1 MELYEV
7 LYEERFSA
15 VVLSRITKTILVFLI
30 FCVMA
35 ANVHFNNPAAG
46 QSISADTETILP
58 AGAEAEIDAGWSGT
72 ALSTVN
78 ELVLKPI
85 ISATNEFMIPAVPSV
100 SPTET
105 EDSTVYMPE
114 APAAAVSGEGDSMAS
129 GNPAPTL
136 ADEPVAE
143 VPKAPAASVPEEPE
157 VSVPEGTAPVTP
169 GAPDASAPEE
179 PATSV
184 PDDPAEQVP
193 PENTGNGSVPG
204 VIDGFLVNESGII
217 YGISDPDLV
226 VNDGYMEFPTEKC
239 TGIAAGTL
247 SSGLPSV
254 REIFIPA
261 NITYIEE
268 GAFSGLANMEWF
280 EMESSGAYY
289 TEEGVLFSEDGTC
302 LLAFP
307 AGRTGNYKVP
317 SHVVRFAAGAF
328 DSARIEVLDATACSL
343 TDASGIPENISLL
356 VRETP

>member
-15 VVLSRITKTILVFLI
+15 VVLSRITKTILVFLVFLI

-78 ELVLKPI
+78 EMILKPI
-85 ISATNEFMIPAVPSV
+85 ISVTNEFMIPVVPSV
-100 SPTET
+100 FPAEP
-105 EDSTVYMPE
+105 ENSTVYMPE
-114 APAAAVSGEGDSMAS
+114 APAA
-129 GNPAPTL
+129 T
-136 ADEPVAE
+136 
-143 VPKAPAASVPEEPE
+143 VPEEPE
-157 VSVPEGTAPVTP
+157 VSVPEGTAPVIP
-169 GAPDASAPEE
+169 EVPEASVPEE

-226 VNDGYMEFPTEKC
+226 VNNGYMEFPTEKC
-239 TGIAAGTL
+239 TGIAAGTF
-247 SSGLPSV
+247 SSGLPTV

-289 TEEGVLFSEDGTC
+289 TEEGVLFAEHGTC
-302 LLAFP
+302 LLAFS

-317 SHVVRFAAGAF
+317 SHVVRFAAGSF
-328 DSARIEVLDATACSL
+328 DSAQIEVLDATACIL
-343 TDASGIPENISLL
+343 TDVSGIPENISLL

>member
-58 AGAEAEIDAGWSGT
+58 AGADTEIDAGWSGT

-78 ELVLKPI
+78 EMILKPI
-85 ISATNEFMIPAVPSV
+85 ISVTNEFMIPVVPSV
-100 SPTET
+100 FPAEP
-105 EDSTVYMPE
+105 ENSTVYMPE
-114 APAAAVSGEGDSMAS
+114 APAA
-129 GNPAPTL
+129 T
-136 ADEPVAE
+136 
-143 VPKAPAASVPEEPE
+143 VPEEPE
-157 VSVPEGTAPVTP
+157 VSVPEGTAPVIP
-169 GAPDASAPEE
+169 EVPEASVPEEPATSVPEE

-193 PENTGNGSVPG
+193 PENTGNGRVPG

-239 TGIAAGTL
+239 TGIAAGTF
-247 SSGLPSV
+247 SSGLPTV

-289 TEEGVLFSEDGTC
+289 TEEGVLFAEHGTC

-328 DSARIEVLDATACSL
+328 DSAQIEVLDATACIL
-343 TDASGIPENISLL
+343 TDVSGIPENISLL

>member
-15 VVLSRITKTILVFLI
+15 VVLSRITKTILVFLVFLVFLI

-78 ELVLKPI
+78 EMILKPI
-85 ISATNEFMIPAVPSV
+85 ISVTNEFMIPVVPSV
-100 SPTET
+100 FPAEP
-105 EDSTVYMPE
+105 ENSTVYMPE
-114 APAAAVSGEGDSMAS
+114 APAA
-129 GNPAPTL
+129 T
-136 ADEPVAE
+136 
-143 VPKAPAASVPEEPE
+143 VPEEPE
-157 VSVPEGTAPVTP
+157 VSVPEGTAPVIP
-169 GAPDASAPEE
+169 EVPEASVPEE

-226 VNDGYMEFPTEKC
+226 VNNGYMEFLTEKC
-239 TGIAAGTL
+239 TGIAAGTF
-247 SSGLPSV
+247 SSGLPTV

-289 TEEGVLFSEDGTC
+289 TEEGVLFAEHGTC

-317 SHVVRFAAGAF
+317 SHVVRFAAGSF
-328 DSARIEVLDATACSL
+328 DSAQIEVLDATACIL
-343 TDASGIPENISLL
+343 TDVSGIPENISLL

>member
-58 AGAEAEIDAGWSGT
+58 TGAEAEIDAGWSGT

-78 ELVLKPI
+78 EMILKPI
-85 ISATNEFMIPAVPSV
+85 ISVTNEFMIPVVPSV
-100 SPTET
+100 FPAEP
-105 EDSTVYMPE
+105 ENSTVYMPE
-114 APAAAVSGEGDSMAS
+114 APAA
-129 GNPAPTL
+129 T
-136 ADEPVAE
+136 
-143 VPKAPAASVPEEPE
+143 VPEEPE
-157 VSVPEGTAPVTP
+157 VSVPEGTAPVIP
-169 GAPDASAPEE
+169 EVPEASVPEE

-226 VNDGYMEFPTEKC
+226 VNNGYMEFPTEKC
-239 TGIAAGTL
+239 TGIAAGTF
-247 SSGLPSV
+247 SSGLPTV

-289 TEEGVLFSEDGTC
+289 TEEGVLFAEHGTC

-317 SHVVRFAAGAF
+317 SHVVRFAAGSF
-328 DSARIEVLDATACSL
+328 DSAQIEVLDATACIL
-343 TDASGIPENISLL
+343 TDVSGIPENISLL

>member
-15 VVLSRITKTILVFLI
+15 VVLSRITKTILVFLVFLI

-78 ELVLKPI
+78 EMILKPI
-85 ISATNEFMIPAVPSV
+85 ISVTNEFMIPVVPSV
-100 SPTET
+100 FPAEP
-105 EDSTVYMPE
+105 ENSTVYMPE
-114 APAAAVSGEGDSMAS
+114 APAA
-129 GNPAPTL
+129 T
-136 ADEPVAE
+136 
-143 VPKAPAASVPEEPE
+143 VPEEPE
-157 VSVPEGTAPVTP
+157 VSVPEGTAPVIP
-169 GAPDASAPEE
+169 EVPEASVPEE
-179 PATSV
+179 PATSVPVEPAISV

-226 VNDGYMEFPTEKC
+226 VNNGYMEFPTEKC
-239 TGIAAGTL
+239 TGIAAGTF
-247 SSGLPSV
+247 SSGLPTV

-289 TEEGVLFSEDGTC
+289 TEEGVLFAEHGTC

-317 SHVVRFAAGAF
+317 SHVVRFAAGSF
-328 DSARIEVLDATACSL
+328 DSAQIEVLDATACIL
-343 TDASGIPENISLL
+343 TDVSGIPENISLL

>member
-15 VVLSRITKTILVFLI
+15 VVLSRITKTILVFLAFLI

-78 ELVLKPI
+78 EMILKPI
-85 ISATNEFMIPAVPSV
+85 ISVTNEFMIPVVPSV
-100 SPTET
+100 FPAEP
-105 EDSTVYMPE
+105 ENSTVYMPE
-114 APAAAVSGEGDSMAS
+114 APAA
-129 GNPAPTL
+129 T
-136 ADEPVAE
+136 
-143 VPKAPAASVPEEPE
+143 VPEEPE
-157 VSVPEGTAPVTP
+157 VSVPEGTAPVIP
-169 GAPDASAPEE
+169 EVPEASVPEE

-226 VNDGYMEFPTEKC
+226 VNNGYMEFPTEKC
-239 TGIAAGTL
+239 TGIAAGTF
-247 SSGLPSV
+247 SSGLPTV

-289 TEEGVLFSEDGTC
+289 TEEGVLFAEHGTC

-317 SHVVRFAAGAF
+317 SHVVRFAAGSF
-328 DSARIEVLDATACSL
+328 DSAQIEVLDATACIL
-343 TDASGIPENISLL
+343 TDVSGIPENISLL

>member
-15 VVLSRITKTILVFLI
+15 VVLSRITKTILVFLVFLI

-78 ELVLKPI
+78 EMILKPI
-85 ISATNEFMIPAVPSV
+85 ISVTNEFMIPVVPSV
-100 SPTET
+100 FPAEP
-105 EDSTVYMPE
+105 ENSTVYMPE
-114 APAAAVSGEGDSMAS
+114 APAA
-129 GNPAPTL
+129 T
-136 ADEPVAE
+136 
-143 VPKAPAASVPEEPE
+143 VPEEPE
-157 VSVPEGTAPVTP
+157 VSVPEGTAPVIP
-169 GAPDASAPEE
+169 EVPEASVPEE
-179 PATSV
+179 PAISV

-239 TGIAAGTL
+239 TGIAAGTF
-247 SSGLPSV
+247 SSGLPTV

-289 TEEGVLFSEDGTC
+289 TEEGVLFAEHGTC

-317 SHVVRFAAGAF
+317 FHVVRFAAGSF
-328 DSARIEVLDATACSL
+328 DSAQIEVLDATACIL
-343 TDASGIPENISLL
+343 TDVSGIPENISLL

>member
-46 QSISADTETILP
+46 QSISADTESILP

-78 ELVLKPI
+78 EMILQPI
-85 ISATNEFMIPAVPSV
+85 ISVTNEFMIPVVPSV
-100 SPTET
+100 FPAEP
-105 EDSTVYMPE
+105 ENSTVYMPE
-114 APAAAVSGEGDSMAS
+114 APAA
-129 GNPAPTL
+129 T
-136 ADEPVAE
+136 
-143 VPKAPAASVPEEPE
+143 VPEEPE
-157 VSVPEGTAPVTP
+157 VSVPEGTAPVIP
-169 GAPDASAPEE
+169 EVPEASVPEE

-239 TGIAAGTL
+239 TGIAAGTF
-247 SSGLPSV
+247 SSGLPTV

-268 GAFSGLANMEWF
+268 GTFSGLANMEWF

-289 TEEGVLFSEDGTC
+289 TEEGVLFAEHGTC

-317 SHVVRFAAGAF
+317 SHVVRFAAGSF
-328 DSARIEVLDATACSL
+328 DSAQIEVLDATACIL
-343 TDASGIPENISLL
+343 TDVSGIPENISLL

>member
-78 ELVLKPI
+78 EMILKPI
-85 ISATNEFMIPAVPSV
+85 ISVTNEFMIPVVPSV
-100 SPTET
+100 FPAEP
-105 EDSTVYMPE
+105 ENSTVYMPE
-114 APAAAVSGEGDSMAS
+114 APAA
-129 GNPAPTL
+129 T
-136 ADEPVAE
+136 
-143 VPKAPAASVPEEPE
+143 VPEEPE
-157 VSVPEGTAPVTP
+157 VSVPEGTAPVIP
-169 GAPDASAPEE
+169 EVPEASVPEE
-179 PATSV
+179 PATSVPEEPAISV

-239 TGIAAGTL
+239 TGIAAGTF
-247 SSGLPSV
+247 SSGLPTV

-289 TEEGVLFSEDGTC
+289 TEEGVLFAEHGTC

-328 DSARIEVLDATACSL
+328 DSAQIEVLDATACIL
-343 TDASGIPENISLL
+343 TDVSGISENISLL

>member
-15 VVLSRITKTILVFLI
+15 VVLSRITKTILVFLVFLI

-78 ELVLKPI
+78 EMILKPI
-85 ISATNEFMIPAVPSV
+85 ISVTNEFMIPVVPSV
-100 SPTET
+100 FPAEP
-105 EDSTVYMPE
+105 ENSTVYMPE
-114 APAAAVSGEGDSMAS
+114 APAA
-129 GNPAPTL
+129 T
-136 ADEPVAE
+136 
-143 VPKAPAASVPEEPE
+143 VPEEPE
-157 VSVPEGTAPVTP
+157 VSVPEGTAPVIP
-169 GAPDASAPEE
+169 EVPEASVAEEPATSVPEE
-179 PATSV
+179 PAISV

-239 TGIAAGTL
+239 TGIAAGTF
-247 SSGLPSV
+247 SSGLPTV

-289 TEEGVLFSEDGTC
+289 TEEGVLFAEHGTC

-317 SHVVRFAAGAF
+317 SHVVRFAAGSF
-328 DSARIEVLDATACSL
+328 DSAQIEVLDATACIL
-343 TDASGIPENISLL
+343 TDVSGIPENISLL

>member
-1 MELYEV
+1 
-7 LYEERFSA
+7 
-15 VVLSRITKTILVFLI
+15 
-30 FCVMA
+30 MA

-78 ELVLKPI
+78 EMILKPI
-85 ISATNEFMIPAVPSV
+85 ISVTNEFMIPVVPSV
-100 SPTET
+100 FPAET

-114 APAAAVSGEGDSMAS
+114 APAA
-129 GNPAPTL
+129 T
-136 ADEPVAE
+136 
-143 VPKAPAASVPEEPE
+143 VPEEPE
-157 VSVPEGTAPVTP
+157 VSVPEGTAPVIP
-169 GAPDASAPEE
+169 EVPEASVPEE
-179 PATSV
+179 PATSVPEEPAISV

-239 TGIAAGTL
+239 TGIAASTF
-247 SSGLPSV
+247 SSGLPTV

-289 TEEGVLFSEDGTC
+289 TEEGVLFAEHGTC

-328 DSARIEVLDATACSL
+328 DSAQIEVLDATACIL
-343 TDASGIPENISLL
+343 TDVSGIPENISLL

>member
-78 ELVLKPI
+78 EMILKPI
-85 ISATNEFMIPAVPSV
+85 ISVTNEFMIPVVPSV
-100 SPTET
+100 FPAET
-105 EDSTVYMPE
+105 EDGTVYMPE
-114 APAAAVSGEGDSMAS
+114 APAAAVSGEADSVVP
-129 GNPAPTL
+129 GNPAPIL
-136 ADEPVAE
+136 SDESAAE
-143 VPKAPAASVPEEPE
+143 VPEAPAATVPEEPE
-157 VSVPEGTAPVTP
+157 VSVPEGTAPVIP
-169 GAPDASAPEE
+169 EVPEASVPEE

-239 TGIAAGTL
+239 TGIAAGTF
-247 SSGLPSV
+247 SSGLPTV

-289 TEEGVLFSEDGTC
+289 TEEGVLFAEHGTC

-328 DSARIEVLDATACSL
+328 DSAQIEVLDATACIL

>member
-7 LYEERFSA
+7 LYEARFSA
-15 VVLSRITKTILVFLI
+15 VELSRITQTILVFLI

-78 ELVLKPI
+78 EMILKPI
-85 ISATNEFMIPAVPSV
+85 ISVTNEFMIPVVPSV
-100 SPTET
+100 FPAEP
-105 EDSTVYMPE
+105 ENSTVYMPE
-114 APAAAVSGEGDSMAS
+114 APAA
-129 GNPAPTL
+129 T
-136 ADEPVAE
+136 
-143 VPKAPAASVPEEPE
+143 VPEEPE
-157 VSVPEGTAPVTP
+157 VSVPEGTAPVIP
-169 GAPDASAPEE
+169 EVPEASVPEE

-239 TGIAAGTL
+239 TGIAAGTF
-247 SSGLPSV
+247 SSGLPTV

-289 TEEGVLFSEDGTC
+289 TEEGVLFAEHGTC

-317 SHVVRFAAGAF
+317 SHVVRFAAGSF
-328 DSARIEVLDATACSL
+328 DSAQIEVLDATACIL
-343 TDASGIPENISLL
+343 TDVSGIPENISLL

>member
-15 VVLSRITKTILVFLI
+15 VVLSRITKTILVFLVFLI

-78 ELVLKPI
+78 EMILKPI
-85 ISATNEFMIPAVPSV
+85 ISVTNEFMIPVVPSV
-100 SPTET
+100 FPAEP
-105 EDSTVYMPE
+105 ENSTVYMPE
-114 APAAAVSGEGDSMAS
+114 APAA
-129 GNPAPTL
+129 T
-136 ADEPVAE
+136 
-143 VPKAPAASVPEEPE
+143 VPEEPE
-157 VSVPEGTAPVTP
+157 VSVPEGTAPVIP
-169 GAPDASAPEE
+169 EVPEASVPEE
-179 PATSV
+179 PATSVPEEPAISV

-239 TGIAAGTL
+239 TGIAAGTF
-247 SSGLPSV
+247 SSGLPTV

-289 TEEGVLFSEDGTC
+289 TEEGVLFAEHGTC

-317 SHVVRFAAGAF
+317 SHVVRFAAGSF
-328 DSARIEVLDATACSL
+328 DSAQIEVLDATACIL
-343 TDASGIPENISLL
+343 TDVSGIPENISLL

>member
-78 ELVLKPI
+78 EMILKPI
-85 ISATNEFMIPAVPSV
+85 ISVTNEFMIPVVPSV
-100 SPTET
+100 FPAET

-114 APAAAVSGEGDSMAS
+114 ASAA
-129 GNPAPTL
+129 T
-136 ADEPVAE
+136 
-143 VPKAPAASVPEEPE
+143 VPEEPE
-157 VSVPEGTAPVTP
+157 VSVPEGTAPVIP
-169 GAPDASAPEE
+169 EVPEASVPEE
-179 PATSV
+179 PATSVPEEPAISV

-239 TGIAAGTL
+239 TGIAAGTF
-247 SSGLPSV
+247 SSGLPTV

-280 EMESSGAYY
+280 ETESSGAYY
-289 TEEGVLFSEDGTC
+289 TEEGVLFAEHGTC

-328 DSARIEVLDATACSL
+328 DSAQIEVLDATACIL
-343 TDASGIPENISLL
+343 TDVSGIPENISLL

>member
-78 ELVLKPI
+78 EMILKPI
-85 ISATNEFMIPAVPSV
+85 ISVTNEFMIPVVPSV
-100 SPTET
+100 FPAEP
-105 EDSTVYMPE
+105 ENSTVYMPE
-114 APAAAVSGEGDSMAS
+114 APAA
-129 GNPAPTL
+129 T
-136 ADEPVAE
+136 
-143 VPKAPAASVPEEPE
+143 VPEEPE
-157 VSVPEGTAPVTP
+157 VSVPEGTAPVIP
-169 GAPDASAPEE
+169 EVPEASVAEE

-239 TGIAAGTL
+239 TGIAAGTF
-247 SSGLPSV
+247 SSGLPTV

-289 TEEGVLFSEDGTC
+289 TEEGVLFAEHGTC

-317 SHVVRFAAGAF
+317 SHVVRFAAGSF
-328 DSARIEVLDATACSL
+328 DSAQIEVLDATACIL
-343 TDASGIPENISLL
+343 TDVSGIPENISLL

>member
-58 AGAEAEIDAGWSGT
+58 AGAETEIDAGWSGT

-78 ELVLKPI
+78 EMILKPI
-85 ISATNEFMIPAVPSV
+85 ISVTNEFMIPVVPSV
-100 SPTET
+100 FPAEP
-105 EDSTVYMPE
+105 ENSTVYMPE
-114 APAAAVSGEGDSMAS
+114 APAA
-129 GNPAPTL
+129 T
-136 ADEPVAE
+136 
-143 VPKAPAASVPEEPE
+143 VPEEPE
-157 VSVPEGTAPVTP
+157 VSVPEGTAPVIP
-169 GAPDASAPEE
+169 EVPEASVPEEPATSVPEE

-239 TGIAAGTL
+239 TGIAAGTF
-247 SSGLPSV
+247 SSGLPTV

-289 TEEGVLFSEDGTC
+289 TEEGVLFAEHGTC

-317 SHVVRFAAGAF
+317 SHVVRFAAGSF
-328 DSARIEVLDATACSL
+328 DSAQIEVLDAAACIL
-343 TDASGIPENISLL
+343 TDVSGIPENISLL

>member
-78 ELVLKPI
+78 EMILKPI
-85 ISATNEFMIPAVPSV
+85 ISVTNEFMIPVVPSV
-100 SPTET
+100 FPAEP
-105 EDSTVYMPE
+105 ENSTVYMPE
-114 APAAAVSGEGDSMAS
+114 APAA
-129 GNPAPTL
+129 T
-136 ADEPVAE
+136 
-143 VPKAPAASVPEEPE
+143 VPEEPE
-157 VSVPEGTAPVTP
+157 VSVPEGTAPVIP
-169 GAPDASAPEE
+169 EVPEASVPEE

-226 VNDGYMEFPTEKC
+226 VNDRYMEFPTEKC
-239 TGIAAGTL
+239 TGIAAGTF
-247 SSGLPSV
+247 SSGLPTV

-280 EMESSGAYY
+280 EMESSGVYY
-289 TEEGVLFSEDGTC
+289 TEEGVLFAEHGTC

-317 SHVVRFAAGAF
+317 SHVVRFAAGSF
-328 DSARIEVLDATACSL
+328 DSAQIEVLDATACIL
-343 TDASGIPENISLL
+343 TDVSGIPENISLL

>member
-15 VVLSRITKTILVFLI
+15 VVLSRITKTILVFLVFLI

-78 ELVLKPI
+78 EMILKPI
-85 ISATNEFMIPAVPSV
+85 ISVTNEFMIPVVPSV
-100 SPTET
+100 FPAEP
-105 EDSTVYMPE
+105 ENSTVYMPE
-114 APAAAVSGEGDSMAS
+114 APAA
-129 GNPAPTL
+129 T
-136 ADEPVAE
+136 
-143 VPKAPAASVPEEPE
+143 VPEEPE
-157 VSVPEGTAPVTP
+157 VSVPEGTAPVIP
-169 GAPDASAPEE
+169 EVPEASVPEE
-179 PATSV
+179 PATSVPEEPAISV

-239 TGIAAGTL
+239 TGIAAGTF
-247 SSGLPSV
+247 SSGLPTV

-289 TEEGVLFSEDGTC
+289 TEEGVLFAEHGTC

-328 DSARIEVLDATACSL
+328 DSAQIEVLDATACIL
-343 TDASGIPENISLL
+343 TDVSGIPENISLL

>member
-15 VVLSRITKTILVFLI
+15 VVLSRITKTILVFLVFLI

-78 ELVLKPI
+78 EMILKPI
-85 ISATNEFMIPAVPSV
+85 ISVTNEFMIPVVPSV
-100 SPTET
+100 FPAEP
-105 EDSTVYMPE
+105 ENSTVYMPE
-114 APAAAVSGEGDSMAS
+114 APAA
-129 GNPAPTL
+129 T
-136 ADEPVAE
+136 
-143 VPKAPAASVPEEPE
+143 VPEEPE
-157 VSVPEGTAPVTP
+157 VSVPEGTAPVIP
-169 GAPDASAPEE
+169 EVPEASVPEE

-193 PENTGNGSVPG
+193 PENTRNGCVPG

-239 TGIAAGTL
+239 TGIAAGTF
-247 SSGLPSV
+247 SSGLPTV

-289 TEEGVLFSEDGTC
+289 TEEGVLFAEHGTC

-328 DSARIEVLDATACSL
+328 DSAQIEVLDATACIL
-343 TDASGIPENISLL
+343 TDVSGIPENISLL

>member
-7 LYEERFSA
+7 FYEERFSA

-78 ELVLKPI
+78 EMILKPI
-85 ISATNEFMIPAVPSV
+85 ISVTNEFMIPVVPSV
-100 SPTET
+100 FPAEP
-105 EDSTVYMPE
+105 ENSTVYMPE
-114 APAAAVSGEGDSMAS
+114 APAA
-129 GNPAPTL
+129 T
-136 ADEPVAE
+136 
-143 VPKAPAASVPEEPE
+143 VPEEPE
-157 VSVPEGTAPVTP
+157 VSVPEGTAPVIP
-169 GAPDASAPEE
+169 EVPEASVPEE
-179 PATSV
+179 PATSVPEEPAISV

-239 TGIAAGTL
+239 TGIAAGTF
-247 SSGLPSV
+247 SSGLPTV

-289 TEEGVLFSEDGTC
+289 TEEGVLFAEHGTC

-317 SHVVRFAAGAF
+317 SHVVRFAAGSF
-328 DSARIEVLDATACSL
+328 DSAQIEVLDATACIL
-343 TDASGIPENISLL
+343 TDVSGIPENISLL

>member
-78 ELVLKPI
+78 EMILKPI
-85 ISATNEFMIPAVPSV
+85 ISVTNEFMIPVVPSV
-100 SPTET
+100 FPAEP
-105 EDSTVYMPE
+105 ENSTVYMPE
-114 APAAAVSGEGDSMAS
+114 APAA
-129 GNPAPTL
+129 T
-136 ADEPVAE
+136 
-143 VPKAPAASVPEEPE
+143 VPEEPE
-157 VSVPEGTAPVTP
+157 VSVPEGTAPVIP
-169 GAPDASAPEE
+169 EVPEASVPEE

-239 TGIAAGTL
+239 TGIATGTF
-247 SSGLPSV
+247 SSGLPTV

-289 TEEGVLFSEDGTC
+289 TEEGVLFAEHGTC

-317 SHVVRFAAGAF
+317 SHVVRFAAGSF
-328 DSARIEVLDATACSL
+328 DSAQIEVLDATACIL
-343 TDASGIPENISLL
+343 TDVSGIPENISLL

>member
-15 VVLSRITKTILVFLI
+15 VVLSRITKTILVFLVFLI

-78 ELVLKPI
+78 EMILKPI
-85 ISATNEFMIPAVPSV
+85 ISVTNEFMIPVVPSV
-100 SPTET
+100 FPAEP
-105 EDSTVYMPE
+105 ENSTVYMPE
-114 APAAAVSGEGDSMAS
+114 APAA
-129 GNPAPTL
+129 T
-136 ADEPVAE
+136 
-143 VPKAPAASVPEEPE
+143 VPEEPE
-157 VSVPEGTAPVTP
+157 VSVPEGTAPVIP
-169 GAPDASAPEE
+169 EVPEASVPEE

-226 VNDGYMEFPTEKC
+226 VNNGYMEFPTEKC
-239 TGIAAGTL
+239 TGIAAGTF
-247 SSGLPSV
+247 SSGLPTV

-289 TEEGVLFSEDGTC
+289 TEEGVLFAEHGTC

-328 DSARIEVLDATACSL
+328 DSAQIEVLDATACIL
-343 TDASGIPENISLL
+343 TDVSGIPENISLL

>member
-15 VVLSRITKTILVFLI
+15 VVLSRITKTILVFLVFLI

-78 ELVLKPI
+78 EMILKPI
-85 ISATNEFMIPAVPSV
+85 ISVTNEFMIPVVPSV
-100 SPTET
+100 FPAEP
-105 EDSTVYMPE
+105 ENSTVYMPE
-114 APAAAVSGEGDSMAS
+114 APAA
-129 GNPAPTL
+129 T
-136 ADEPVAE
+136 
-143 VPKAPAASVPEEPE
+143 VPEEPE
-157 VSVPEGTAPVTP
+157 VSVSEGTAPVIP
-169 GAPDASAPEE
+169 EVPEASVPEE

-226 VNDGYMEFPTEKC
+226 VNNGYMEFPTEKC
-239 TGIAAGTL
+239 TGIAAGTF
-247 SSGLPSV
+247 SSGLPTV

-289 TEEGVLFSEDGTC
+289 TEEGVLFAEHGTC

-317 SHVVRFAAGAF
+317 SHVVRFAAGSF
-328 DSARIEVLDATACSL
+328 DSAQIEVLDATACIL
-343 TDASGIPENISLL
+343 TDVSGIPENISLL

>member
-78 ELVLKPI
+78 EMILKPI
-85 ISATNEFMIPAVPSV
+85 ISVTNEFMIPVVPSV
-100 SPTET
+100 FPAEP
-105 EDSTVYMPE
+105 ENSTVYMPE
-114 APAAAVSGEGDSMAS
+114 APAA
-129 GNPAPTL
+129 T
-136 ADEPVAE
+136 
-143 VPKAPAASVPEEPE
+143 VPEEPE
-157 VSVPEGTAPVTP
+157 VSVPEGTAPVIP
-169 GAPDASAPEE
+169 EVPEASVPEE
-179 PATSV
+179 PATSVPEEPAISV

-239 TGIAAGTL
+239 TGIAAGTF
-247 SSGLPSV
+247 SSGLPTV

-289 TEEGVLFSEDGTC
+289 TEEGVLFAEHGTC

-317 SHVVRFAAGAF
+317 SHVVRFAAGSF
-328 DSARIEVLDATACSL
+328 DSAQIEVLDATACIL
-343 TDASGIPENISLL
+343 TDVSGIPENISLL

>member
-1 MELYEV
+1 MELYEL
-7 LYEERFSA
+7 LYEERVSA

-58 AGAEAEIDAGWSGT
+58 AGADTEIDAGWSGT

-78 ELVLKPI
+78 EMILKPI
-85 ISATNEFMIPAVPSV
+85 ISVTNEFMIPVVPSV
-100 SPTET
+100 FPAEP
-105 EDSTVYMPE
+105 ENSTVYMPE
-114 APAAAVSGEGDSMAS
+114 APAA
-129 GNPAPTL
+129 T
-136 ADEPVAE
+136 
-143 VPKAPAASVPEEPE
+143 VPEEPE
-157 VSVPEGTAPVTP
+157 VSVPEGTAPVIP
-169 GAPDASAPEE
+169 EVPEASVPEE
-179 PATSV
+179 PATSVPEEPAISV

-239 TGIAAGTL
+239 TGIAAGIF
-247 SSGLPSV
+247 SSGLPTV

-289 TEEGVLFSEDGTC
+289 TEEGVLFAEHGTC

-317 SHVVRFAAGAF
+317 SHVVRFAAGSF
-328 DSARIEVLDATACSL
+328 DSAQIEVLDATACIL
-343 TDASGIPENISLL
+343 TDVSGIPENISLL

>member
-78 ELVLKPI
+78 EMILKPI
-85 ISATNEFMIPAVPSV
+85 ISVTNEFMIPVVPSV
-100 SPTET
+100 FPAEP
-105 EDSTVYMPE
+105 ENSTVYMPE
-114 APAAAVSGEGDSMAS
+114 APAA
-129 GNPAPTL
+129 T
-136 ADEPVAE
+136 
-143 VPKAPAASVPEEPE
+143 VPEEPE
-157 VSVPEGTAPVTP
+157 VSVPEGTAPVIP
-169 GAPDASAPEE
+169 EVPEASVPEE

-226 VNDGYMEFPTEKC
+226 VNNGYMEFPTEKC
-239 TGIAAGTL
+239 TGIAAGTF
-247 SSGLPSV
+247 SSGLPTV

-280 EMESSGAYY
+280 EIESSGAYY
-289 TEEGVLFSEDGTC
+289 TEEGVLFAEHGTC

-317 SHVVRFAAGAF
+317 SHVVRFAAGSF
-328 DSARIEVLDATACSL
+328 DSAQIEVLDATACIL
-343 TDASGIPENISLL
+343 TDVSGIPENISLL

>member
-78 ELVLKPI
+78 EMILKPI
-85 ISATNEFMIPAVPSV
+85 ISVTNEFMIPVVPSV
-100 SPTET
+100 FPAEP
-105 EDSTVYMPE
+105 ENSTVYMPE
-114 APAAAVSGEGDSMAS
+114 APAA
-129 GNPAPTL
+129 T
-136 ADEPVAE
+136 
-143 VPKAPAASVPEEPE
+143 VPEEPE
-157 VSVPEGTAPVTP
+157 VSVPEGTAPVIP
-169 GAPDASAPEE
+169 EVPEASVPEEPATSVPEE

-268 GAFSGLANMEWF
+268 GAFSGLADMEWF
-280 EMESSGAYY
+280 EMESTGAYY

>member
-78 ELVLKPI
+78 EMILKPI
-85 ISATNEFMIPAVPSV
+85 ISVTNEFMIPVVPSV
-100 SPTET
+100 FPAEP
-105 EDSTVYMPE
+105 ENSTVYMPE
-114 APAAAVSGEGDSMAS
+114 APAA
-129 GNPAPTL
+129 T
-136 ADEPVAE
+136 
-143 VPKAPAASVPEEPE
+143 VPEEPE
-157 VSVPEGTAPVTP
+157 VSVPEGTAPVIP
-169 GAPDASAPEE
+169 EVPEASVAEE

-226 VNDGYMEFPTEKC
+226 VND
-239 TGIAAGTL
+239 
-247 SSGLPSV
+247 
-254 REIFIPA
+254 
-261 NITYIEE
+261 IEE

-289 TEEGVLFSEDGTC
+289 TEEGVLFAEHGTC

-317 SHVVRFAAGAF
+317 SHVVRFAAGSF
-328 DSARIEVLDATACSL
+328 DSAQIEVLDATACIL
-343 TDASGIPENISLL
+343 TDVSGIPENISLL

>member
-78 ELVLKPI
+78 EMILKPI
-85 ISATNEFMIPAVPSV
+85 ISVTNEFMIPVVPSV
-100 SPTET
+100 FPAEP
-105 EDSTVYMPE
+105 ENSTVYMPE
-114 APAAAVSGEGDSMAS
+114 APAA
-129 GNPAPTL
+129 T
-136 ADEPVAE
+136 
-143 VPKAPAASVPEEPE
+143 VPEEPE
-157 VSVPEGTAPVTP
+157 VSVPEGTAPVIP
-169 GAPDASAPEE
+169 EVPEASVPEEPATSVPEE

-239 TGIAAGTL
+239 TGIAAGTF
-247 SSGLPSV
+247 SSGLPTV

-280 EMESSGAYY
+280 EIESSGAYY
-289 TEEGVLFSEDGTC
+289 TEEGVLFAEHGTC

-317 SHVVRFAAGAF
+317 SHVVRFAAGSF
-328 DSARIEVLDATACSL
+328 DSAQIEVLDATACIL
-343 TDASGIPENISLL
+343 TDVSGIPENISLL

>member
-78 ELVLKPI
+78 EMILKPI
-85 ISATNEFMIPAVPSV
+85 ISVTNEFMIPVVPSV
-100 SPTET
+100 FPAEP
-105 EDSTVYMPE
+105 ENSTVYMPE
-114 APAAAVSGEGDSMAS
+114 APAA
-129 GNPAPTL
+129 T
-136 ADEPVAE
+136 
-143 VPKAPAASVPEEPE
+143 VPEEPE
-157 VSVPEGTAPVTP
+157 VSVPEGTAPVIP
-169 GAPDASAPEE
+169 EVPEASVPEE
-179 PATSV
+179 PATSVPEEPAISV

-239 TGIAAGTL
+239 TGIAAGTF
-247 SSGLPSV
+247 SSGLPTV

-289 TEEGVLFSEDGTC
+289 TEEGVLFAEHGTC

-317 SHVVRFAAGAF
+317 SHVVRFAAGSF
-328 DSARIEVLDATACSL
+328 DSAQIEVLDATACIL
-343 TDASGIPENISLL
+343 TDVSGISENISLL

>member
-15 VVLSRITKTILVFLI
+15 VVLSRITKTILVFLIFLI

-78 ELVLKPI
+78 EMILKPI
-85 ISATNEFMIPAVPSV
+85 ISVTNEFMIPVVPSV
-100 SPTET
+100 FPAEP
-105 EDSTVYMPE
+105 ENSTVYMPE
-114 APAAAVSGEGDSMAS
+114 APAA
-129 GNPAPTL
+129 T
-136 ADEPVAE
+136 
-143 VPKAPAASVPEEPE
+143 VPEEPE
-157 VSVPEGTAPVTP
+157 VSVPEGTAPVIP
-169 GAPDASAPEE
+169 EVPEASVPEE

-239 TGIAAGTL
+239 TGIAAGTF
-247 SSGLPSV
+247 SSGLPTV

-289 TEEGVLFSEDGTC
+289 TEEGVLFAEHGTC

-317 SHVVRFAAGAF
+317 SHVVRFAAGLF
-328 DSARIEVLDATACSL
+328 DSAQIEVLDATACIL
-343 TDASGIPENISLL
+343 TDVSGIPENISLL

>member
-78 ELVLKPI
+78 EMILKPI
-85 ISATNEFMIPAVPSV
+85 ISVTNEFMIPVVPSV
-100 SPTET
+100 FPAEP
-105 EDSTVYMPE
+105 ENSTVYMPE
-114 APAAAVSGEGDSMAS
+114 APAA
-129 GNPAPTL
+129 T
-136 ADEPVAE
+136 
-143 VPKAPAASVPEEPE
+143 VPEEPE
-157 VSVPEGTAPVTP
+157 VSVPEGTAPVIP
-169 GAPDASAPEE
+169 EVPEASVAEE

-239 TGIAAGTL
+239 TGIAAGTF
-247 SSGLPSV
+247 SSGLPTV

-289 TEEGVLFSEDGTC
+289 TEEGVLFAEHGTC

-328 DSARIEVLDATACSL
+328 DSAQIEVLDATACIL
-343 TDASGIPENISLL
+343 TDVSGIPENISLL

>member
-78 ELVLKPI
+78 EMILKPI
-85 ISATNEFMIPAVPSV
+85 ISVTNEFMIPVVPSV
-100 SPTET
+100 FPAEP
-105 EDSTVYMPE
+105 ENSTVYMPE
-114 APAAAVSGEGDSMAS
+114 APAA
-129 GNPAPTL
+129 T
-136 ADEPVAE
+136 
-143 VPKAPAASVPEEPE
+143 VPEEPE
-157 VSVPEGTAPVTP
+157 VSVPEGTAPVIP
-169 GAPDASAPEE
+169 EVPEASVPEE
-179 PATSV
+179 PATSVPEEPAISV

-239 TGIAAGTL
+239 TGIAAGTF
-247 SSGLPSV
+247 SSGLPTV

-289 TEEGVLFSEDGTC
+289 TEEGVLFAEHGTC

-328 DSARIEVLDATACSL
+328 DSAQIEVLDATACIL
-343 TDASGIPENISLL
+343 TDVSGIPENISLL

>member
-58 AGAEAEIDAGWSGT
+58 AGADTEIDAGWSGT

-78 ELVLKPI
+78 EMILKPI
-85 ISATNEFMIPAVPSV
+85 ISVTNEFMIPVVPSV
-100 SPTET
+100 FPAEP
-105 EDSTVYMPE
+105 ENSTVYMPE
-114 APAAAVSGEGDSMAS
+114 APAA
-129 GNPAPTL
+129 T
-136 ADEPVAE
+136 
-143 VPKAPAASVPEEPE
+143 VPEEPE
-157 VSVPEGTAPVTP
+157 VSVPEGTAPVIP
-169 GAPDASAPEE
+169 EVPEASVPEE

-226 VNDGYMEFPTEKC
+226 VNNGYMEFPTEKC
-239 TGIAAGTL
+239 TGIAAGTF
-247 SSGLPSV
+247 SSGLPTV

-289 TEEGVLFSEDGTC
+289 TEEGVLFAEHGTC

-317 SHVVRFAAGAF
+317 SHVVRFAAGSF
-328 DSARIEVLDATACSL
+328 DSAQIEVLDATACIL
-343 TDASGIPENISLL
+343 TDVSGIPENISLL

>member
-78 ELVLKPI
+78 EMILKPI
-85 ISATNEFMIPAVPSV
+85 ISVTNEFMIPVVPSV
-100 SPTET
+100 FPAEP

-114 APAAAVSGEGDSMAS
+114 APAA
-129 GNPAPTL
+129 T
-136 ADEPVAE
+136 
-143 VPKAPAASVPEEPE
+143 VPEEPE
-157 VSVPEGTAPVTP
+157 VSVPEGTAPVIP
-169 GAPDASAPEE
+169 EVPEASVPEE
-179 PATSV
+179 PATSVPEEPAISV

-226 VNDGYMEFPTEKC
+226 VNDGCMEFPTEKC
-239 TGIAAGTL
+239 TGIAAGTF
-247 SSGLPSV
+247 SSGLPTV

-289 TEEGVLFSEDGTC
+289 TEEGVLFAEHGTC

-317 SHVVRFAAGAF
+317 SHVVRFAAGSF
-328 DSARIEVLDATACSL
+328 DSAQIEVLDATTCIL
-343 TDASGIPENISLL
+343 TDVSGIPENISLL

>member
-58 AGAEAEIDAGWSGT
+58 AGADTEIDAGWSGT

-78 ELVLKPI
+78 EMILKPI
-85 ISATNEFMIPAVPSV
+85 ISVTNEFMIPVVPSV
-100 SPTET
+100 FPAEP
-105 EDSTVYMPE
+105 ENSTVYMPE
-114 APAAAVSGEGDSMAS
+114 APAA
-129 GNPAPTL
+129 T
-136 ADEPVAE
+136 
-143 VPKAPAASVPEEPE
+143 VPEEPE
-157 VSVPEGTAPVTP
+157 VSVPEGTAPVIP
-169 GAPDASAPEE
+169 EVPEASVPEELATSVPEE
-179 PATSV
+179 PAISV

-239 TGIAAGTL
+239 TGIAAGTF
-247 SSGLPSV
+247 SSGLPTV

-289 TEEGVLFSEDGTC
+289 TEEGVLFAEHGTC

-317 SHVVRFAAGAF
+317 SHVVRFAAGSF
-328 DSARIEVLDATACSL
+328 DSAQIEVLDATACIL
-343 TDASGIPENISLL
+343 TDVSGIPENISLL

>member
-15 VVLSRITKTILVFLI
+15 VVLSRITKTILVFLVFLI

-78 ELVLKPI
+78 EMILKPI
-85 ISATNEFMIPAVPSV
+85 ISVTNEFMIPVVPSV
-100 SPTET
+100 FPAEP
-105 EDSTVYMPE
+105 ENSTVYMPE
-114 APAAAVSGEGDSMAS
+114 APAA
-129 GNPAPTL
+129 T
-136 ADEPVAE
+136 
-143 VPKAPAASVPEEPE
+143 VPEEPE
-157 VSVPEGTAPVTP
+157 VSVPEGTAPVIP
-169 GAPDASAPEE
+169 EVPEASVPEE

-239 TGIAAGTL
+239 TGIAAGTF
-247 SSGLPSV
+247 SSGLPTV

-289 TEEGVLFSEDGTC
+289 TEEGVLFAEHGTC

-328 DSARIEVLDATACSL
+328 DSAQIEVLDATACIL
-343 TDASGIPENISLL
+343 TDVSGIPENISLL

>member
-78 ELVLKPI
+78 EMILKPI
-85 ISATNEFMIPAVPSV
+85 ISVTNEFMIPVVPSV
-100 SPTET
+100 FPAEP

-114 APAAAVSGEGDSMAS
+114 APAA
-129 GNPAPTL
+129 T
-136 ADEPVAE
+136 
-143 VPKAPAASVPEEPE
+143 VPEEPE
-157 VSVPEGTAPVTP
+157 VSVPEGTAPVIP
-169 GAPDASAPEE
+169 EVPEASVPEE

-239 TGIAAGTL
+239 TGIAAGTF
-247 SSGLPSV
+247 SSGLPTV

-289 TEEGVLFSEDGTC
+289 TEEGVLFAEHGTC

-317 SHVVRFAAGAF
+317 SHVVRFAAGSF
-328 DSARIEVLDATACSL
+328 DSAQIEVLDATACIL
-343 TDASGIPENISLL
+343 TDVSGIPENISLL